1 MIEIRKQPFLE
12 NLCVLLICH
21 DAQIDD
27 FTEHLTSLYD
37 PCVDTVYVCA
47 DKTLDFMTRAKMLR
61 QIRDVFADADIRI
74 RNVTAA
80 QIRILGVLYLWSLRW
95 PDTRFSNIF
104 TDKNPMGLL
113 G

>member
-47 DKTLDFMTRAKMLR
+47 DKTLDFMTRAKRLR

-80 QIRILGVLYLWSLRW
+80 QIRILAFYIYGVYDGQTR
-95 PDTRFSNIF
+95 DT
-104 TDKNPMGLL
+104 
-113 G
+113 